1 MPGLVPGFL
10 LRIGSIMD
18 AAGFLRPRVIGALAC
33 LLVPAIL
40 YLAVPD
46 LRRVLD
52 NGLYLLT
59 DVGNVESSVKQL
71 RDYLLGF
78 GILAPIVSALLMV
91 IQAVIAPIPAFM
103 ITFTNGL
110 LFGWLWG
117 AALSWSSAMAG
128 AALCFWL
135 ARTLARPAVEK
146 LAGGTRGLAVFD
158 LFFQRYGIHSIL
170 IARLLPFVPFDPIS
184 YGAGLTKM
192 RFWPFFLATGI
203 GQLPATLLYSWLGF
217 SATGSVRFLF
227 LMFSTVTAIAVIG
240 WIAMPILKLRL
251 RRPAQE
257 EPRA

>member
-1 MPGLVPGFL
+1 MNV
-10 LRIGSIMD
+10 
-18 AAGFLRPRVIGALAC
+18 AFLRPRVIGALAC
-33 LLVPAIL
+33 LLIPAVL
-40 YLAVPD
+40 YIAAPE

-52 NGLYLLT
+52 DGLYLMT
-59 DVGNVESSVKQL
+59 DVSNVESAVKQL

-78 GILAPIVSALLMV
+78 GVWAPVVSALLMV

-110 LFGWLWG
+110 LFGWMWG

-135 ARTLARPAVEK
+135 TRVLARPVVEK
-146 LAGGTRGLAVFD
+146 LAGGNRGLEIFDVFS
-158 LFFQRYGIHSIL
+158 QRYGMHSIL

-192 RFWPFFLATGI
+192 RFWPFFVATAI

-227 LMFSTVTAIAVIG
+227 LMFSIVTAIAVIG
-240 WIAMPILKLRL
+240 WIAMPVLKGRV
-251 RRPAQE
+251 REVHQRPGS
-257 EPRA
+257 

>member
-1 MPGLVPGFL
+1 M
-10 LRIGSIMD
+10 S
-18 AAGFLRPRVIGALAC
+18 AGFLRPRVLGALAV
-33 LLVPAIL
+33 LGLSAAL
-40 YLAVPD
+40 YLTVPE

-52 NGLYLLT
+52 NGLHPMT

-78 GILAPIVSALLMV
+78 GVWAPLVSALLMV
-91 IQAVIAPIPAFM
+91 IQAVVAPIPAFM

-110 LFGWLWG
+110 LFGWVWG

-128 AALCFWL
+128 AALCYWL
-135 ARTLARPAVEK
+135 ARVLARPAVER
-146 LAGGTRGLAVFD
+146 LAGGNRGLEAFD

-170 IARLLPFVPFDPIS
+170 VARLLPFVPFDPIS

-217 SATGSVRFLF
+217 SATGSVKFLF
-227 LMFSTVTAIAVIG
+227 LTFSVVISIAVIG
-240 WIAMPILKLRL
+240 WIAMPVLKARL
-251 RRPAQE
+251 RQARPGRDA
-257 EPRA
+257 